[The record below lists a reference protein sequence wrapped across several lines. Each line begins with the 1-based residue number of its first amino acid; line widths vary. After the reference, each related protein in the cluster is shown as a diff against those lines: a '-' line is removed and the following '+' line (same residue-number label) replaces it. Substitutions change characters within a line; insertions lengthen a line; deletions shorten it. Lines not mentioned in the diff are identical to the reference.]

1 MYIDVVPNRTSPPA
15 VLLRESYRV
24 GKQTKKRTLAN
35 LSALPP
41 EAVEVLRRALRGQ
54 KLVPLE
60 EAFQVERGRAHG
72 HVAAVLGTLRKLGLE
87 SLLSAR
93 PCRERDLAVGMIV
106 ARILDPASKLATAR
120 GLGAETAFS
129 TLAGE
134 LGLEEASVDELYAAL
149 DWLLERQDRIERKL
163 AQRELSDG
171 TLVLY
176 DVTST
181 YFEGRKCPLAKYGYS
196 RDQKKGKL
204 QIVFGLLC
212 TAGGCP
218 VAVEVFPGNTSDPN
232 TLSSAIEKVCARFAL
247 KRIVLV
253 ADRGMLTEAR
263 IESDLKP
270 LSGRLDWITA
280 LRAPAIQKLVED
292 GDLQL
297 SLFDE
302 RDLAEI
308 VSNSFPGERLIACR
322 NPLLAGERA
331 RKREALVRATEEKLE
346 EIAAAT
352 RRERRPLRGSEK
364 IALKVGAVLGRSKV
378 AKHFR
383 HEITENSFRYA
394 RDARGIQ
401 REAAL
406 DGVYVIRTNVPAGE
420 IGAED
425 AVGAYKSLS
434 TVERAFRSFKTVD
447 LEVRP
452 IYHRAEKRVRAH
464 IFLCMLAYYVEWHMR
479 RALAPILFD
488 DHDKASA
495 ALARRSVV
503 APAERSDAA
512 KQKARTRRTADD
524 LPVHSFRTLLKD
536 LAMLHKNSVRVV
548 GDTLIDQV
556 ATPSAIQQR
565 AFDLLGVPVR

>member
-331 RKREALVRATEEKLE
+331 RKREALLRATEEKLE